1 MLGTCPS
8 PPNLV
13 LLEMLQGKVVWLL
26 DLVLSVSGGNF
37 ITEYLN
43 FYLEYEECS
52 KAKVVTDKKA
62 AVSC

>member
-1 MLGTCPS
+1 
-8 PPNLV
+8 
-13 LLEMLQGKVVWLL
+13 MLQGKVVWLL